1 VSGRLVIMGSGET
14 APTMVE
20 VHKSVLRAA
29 GEGPALLLDTPYGFQ
44 ENADEITRRAVDY
57 FGRNVQRAITPLRWR
72 GAMSGSELDRAV
84 AAVRG
89 AAMVFAGPGS
99 PTYAL
104 RMWSGTGLAEA
115 LVAMVR
121 GGGTVTFASAA
132 ALTLGVSAIPVYE
145 IYKCGV
151 DPYWAPGMDVLGE
164 LTGLRAALIP
174 HYDNTE
180 GGTHST
186 RFCYLGERRL
196 RGLEPALPE
205 GAHVIGVDEH
215 TAVVFDLAAG
225 TAEVLGNGVVTVR
238 NDGRSRTVAAGS
250 VVPIAE
256 LGRVDG
262 QGAGSAAA
270 DTPTSGGDAAPSAER
285 PEGAPTS
292 LRAAADRAR
301 AGFDAALAAADAAAA
316 AEAVLTLEQA
326 IHDWAADT
334 LQSDDA
340 EHARRTLRG
349 MVLELAT
356 RAESGIADPRSV
368 LSPLVDVVLERREA
382 ARRERDFALADE
394 LRDRLAESGV
404 LVRDTSRGPEW
415 ALRGD

>member
-1 VSGRLVIMGSGET
+1 
-14 APTMVE
+14 
-20 VHKSVLRAA
+20 
-29 GEGPALLLDTPYGFQ
+29 
-44 ENADEITRRAVDY
+44 
-57 FGRNVQRAITPLRWR
+57 
-72 GAMSGSELDRAV
+72 
-84 AAVRG
+84 
-89 AAMVFAGPGS
+89 
-99 PTYAL
+99 
-104 RMWSGTGLAEA
+104 MWSGTGLAEA
-115 LVAMVR
+115 LVAVVR

-270 DTPTSGGDAAPSAER
+270 DTPTSGGDAAPSVER